1 MTFFP
6 PAGHSGHAGPPGSQ
20 PQSQSQ
26 PHLDELAAML
36 LADGQPVDPPAARH
50 AASCG
55 LCTALVSAFRNEGRS
70 LTSALSLDEADLAFL
85 AGAGLPARVCARA
98 GRIPLLEG
106 QRDSPATLLALL
118 LTALAGYGLWLLA
131 LPGFNDALSL
141 AQRSGAVAVGTRML
155 TDWLIG
161 LLIAFWGIFT
171 AVDALPF
178 LQNPALPLTLVALVA
193 WLAIW
198 LGPRLPLPAGRA
210 QAAV

>member
-1 MTFFP
+1 
-6 PAGHSGHAGPPGSQ
+6 
-20 PQSQSQ
+20 
-26 PHLDELAAML
+26 
-36 LADGQPVDPPAARH
+36 
-50 AASCG
+50 
-55 LCTALVSAFRNEGRS
+55 
-70 LTSALSLDEADLAFL
+70 
-85 AGAGLPARVCARA
+85 LPARVCARA

-131 LPGFNDALSL
+131 LPGINDVLSL

-161 LLIAFWGIFT
+161 LLFTFWGIFT